1 MKNQNCDKIQIQSL
15 SREAEGTSLEE
26 ARQPAYRK
34 QGAKSSKMGS
44 ILKDK
49 VKYIT
54 EQSFRNGKDFY
65 E

>member
-1 MKNQNCDKIQIQSL
+1 MIKYRYKAYQEKR
-15 SREAEGTSLEE
+15 RELALRSSATCLW
-26 ARQPAYRK
+26 K
-34 QGAKSSKMGS
+34 QGAKSSKMAS

-54 EQSFRNGKDFY
+54 EQSFRNGKDFFY

>member
-1 MKNQNCDKIQIQSL
+1 MKNQNYDKIQIQSL
-15 SREAEGTSLEE
+15 SREAEELASE

-34 QGAKSSKMGS
+34 QGAKSSKMES

-54 EQSFRNGKDFY
+54 EQSFRNGKDFL
-65 E
+65 

>member
-1 MKNQNCDKIQIQSL
+1 MLIKRSGGNWP
-15 SREAEGTSLEE
+15 EE

-54 EQSFRNGKDFY
+54 EQSFRNGKDFFY

>member
-1 MKNQNCDKIQIQSL
+1 MIKYKYKAYQEKR
-15 SREAEGTSLEE
+15 RELGE

-34 QGAKSSKMGS
+34 QGAKSSKMES

-54 EQSFRNGKDFY
+54 EQSFRNGKDFL
-65 E
+65 